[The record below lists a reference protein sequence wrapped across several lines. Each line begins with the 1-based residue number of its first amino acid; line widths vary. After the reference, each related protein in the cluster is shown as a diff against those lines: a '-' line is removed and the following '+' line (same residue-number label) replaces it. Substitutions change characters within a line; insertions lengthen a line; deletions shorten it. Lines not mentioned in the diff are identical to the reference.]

1 MSLTVFATEKSNLHI
16 TLKCSSTAERKTA
29 GTRACQTHY
38 FYRCFY
44 FSSSL
49 KCTSE
54 SGPSGH
60 RLINKLPRVPFCA
73 LLCLLVFQCYKVTVV
88 QGLPGGGC
96 RHASLLHFRPKLLTG
111 RQKKERQIALHLL
124 CSCTSDLRGKLLNKC
139 FHFNSTPGGL
149 NQRAFNDLMFLIT
162 SLKY

>member
-1 MSLTVFATEKSNLHI
+1 MKTQSCYRNCCLQIASTLCAPMSNEFNSAGVFATEKSNLHI
-16 TLKCSSTAERKTA
+16 TLKCSSAAERKTA
-29 GTRACQTHY
+29 GTCACQTHY

-54 SGPSGH
+54 SSPSGH
-60 RLINKLPRVPFCA
+60 RLINKLPCVPFCA
-73 LLCLLVFQCYKVTVV
+73 LLCRLVFQRYKVTVV

-111 RQKKERQIALHLL
+111 RPKKRKKDKSSSI
-124 CSCTSDLRGKLLNKC
+124 SCVPAHPICEARC
-139 FHFNSTPGGL
+139 
-149 NQRAFNDLMFLIT
+149 
-162 SLKY
+162 